1 MMTNI
6 EKKIFF
12 SYNYEN
18 PNNKEIIE
26 LSNDSKH
33 FIGIGFFD
41 TEILNENKE
50 PIGYVVYNYFIQE
63 IKENKFAVRYQAT
76 FFVEEK
82 GTISWEFSIIQECPN
97 CFYSLENLVN
107 ARITTCTGIY
117 EDNKG
122 KVYLYADKVGSV
134 LITIIFDDNES
145 LKMIDKNEITSKNEI
160 TEKNE
165 YSNSNF
171 IQNKKSSYFDSVD
184 NYSEN
189 KPTRFQSKFS
199 KFRKWKDS

>member
-1 MMTNI
+1 MNV

-26 LSNDSKH
+26 LSNVSKH

-50 PIGYVVYNYFIQE
+50 PIGHVVYNYFIQE
-63 IKENKFAVRYQAT
+63 VKENKFAVRYQAT

-82 GTISWEFSIIQECPN
+82 GTISWEFSIIQDSPN

-107 ARITTCTGIY
+107 ARITTSTGIY
-117 EDNKG
+117 GNSTG

-134 LITIIFDDNES
+134 LITIIFDENES
-145 LKMIDKNEITSKNEI
+145 LKTV
-160 TEKNE
+160 EKNE
-165 YSNSNF
+165 VSNKNECSE
-171 IQNKKSSYFDSVD
+171 KKNECSYFDSED
-184 NYSEN
+184 NSEKI
-189 KPTRFQSKFS
+189 KPFQFQSKFN
-199 KFRKWKDS
+199 KFRFRSGNIPK

>member
-1 MMTNI
+1 MNI

-26 LSNDSKH
+26 LSNVSKH

-63 IKENKFAVRYQAT
+63 IKENKFAVMYKAT

-82 GTISWEFSIIQECPN
+82 GTISWEFSIIQDSPN

-117 EDNKG
+117 GDSTG

-134 LITIIFDDNES
+134 LITIIFDDNVS
-145 LKMIDKNEITSKNEI
+145 LKIVEKNEVPN
-160 TEKNE
+160 KNE
-165 YSNSNF
+165 YSDSSSDLVK
-171 IQNKKSSYFDSVD
+171 NKNSYFDSED
-184 NYSEN
+184 NNSEKI
-189 KPTRFQSKFS
+189 KPFQFQSKFN
-199 KFRKWKDS
+199 KFRFRSGNIPK